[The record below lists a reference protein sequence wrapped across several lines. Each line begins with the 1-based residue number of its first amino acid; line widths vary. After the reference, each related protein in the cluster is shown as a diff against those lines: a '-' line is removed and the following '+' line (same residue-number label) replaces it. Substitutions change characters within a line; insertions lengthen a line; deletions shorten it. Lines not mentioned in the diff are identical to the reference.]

1 MPRGEKAEHDAGDER
16 SKRSH
21 CEDRG
26 VERDLI
32 AARNP
37 IARQT
42 REQQIQTPAADQ
54 HAAESTERDQQ
65 ERFDEMTALN
75 PGTAGAERE
84 SDRDFA
90 LPRRGANKLETG
102 NI

>member
-1 MPRGEKAEHDAGDER
+1 MPRGEKAEHNAGDER

-26 VERDLI
+26 IERDLI

-42 REQQIQTPAADQ
+42 REQQIQTPTADEDAAD
-54 HAAESTERDQQ
+54 STERDEQK
-65 ERFDEMTALN
+65 RFDKMTARN
-75 PGTAGAERE
+75 RGPARTERKT
-84 SDRDFA
+84 DRDFA

-102 NI
+102 N